1 MNSMLHFKKYK
12 TFAALSFLL
21 IISGCILLSC
31 NKSFLDRQPISRYT
45 TDNYPFPSGGGVYDQ
60 YIFAAYSSLR
70 HYGVTSY
77 AFVAAT
83 SIRSDDADKGSS
95 FADGYPYLSGV
106 DNFPVPPFSSMV
118 NDLWNAYYGDLI
130 YNCNLVLQKVAQDSS
145 GTPESVKAS
154 AMAEARFLRGYAYF
168 TLERLF
174 GNIPIIDTVLDI
186 KNSVVP
192 QSNPAKVYA
201 FIEQDLQY
209 AAAHLPSRSGWDP
222 KFIGRV
228 TSGAAWGMLAKVYLY
243 QKKWQQAMDAA
254 ATVINSGQYN
264 LSTPYADIWKNS
276 GENCSE
282 SVFEIQCY
290 ADANHPS
297 GDGVDNTGYGCQ
309 YASIQGV
316 RGIAEGPQHDLG
328 WGFNNPSHYLH
339 LAYEPGDPRLNS
351 TLLFCPTKTPTIFGE
366 TFGRPEPNDSIYN
379 MKVYLGNDPSM
390 RQSVGNTQAWWE
402 NVRILRYADVVL
414 MYAEA
419 ANELGKTN
427 EALDKLEWVRARAR
441 AGNNAVLP
449 RVTTTKKADLR
460 LAIQHERRIELAM
473 EQERF
478 FDIVRWGI
486 AADVM
491 HAAKKLNYTA
501 GRDEWLPIPQAQID
515 LSQGVLHQNPGY

>member
-1 MNSMLHFKKYK
+1 MFYSTKYK
-12 TFAALSFLL
+12 SSTAICFLAVVSLSVLF
-21 IISGCILLSC
+21 GCKK
-31 NKSFLDRQPISRYT
+31 NFLDRQPLSRYT

-77 AFVAAT
+77 AFIAAV

-106 DNFPVPPFSSMV
+106 DNFPVPAFSTMA

-130 YNCNLVLQKVAQDSS
+130 FNCNIVLQKVAQDST
-145 GTPESVKAS
+145 GTPESVKES
-154 AMAEARFLRGYAYF
+154 AMAEAKFLRGYAYF

-186 KNSVVP
+186 QHSVVP
-192 QSNPAKVYA
+192 QSDPATVYA

-209 AAAHLPSRSGWDP
+209 AAAHLPLKSEWDP

-228 TSGAAWGMLAKVYLY
+228 TSGAAWGLLAKVYLY
-243 QKKWQQAMDAA
+243 EKKWQLAMDAA
-254 ATVINSGQYN
+254 GTVINSNQYDLKTN
-264 LSTPYADIWKNS
+264 YEDIWKNS

-290 ADANHPS
+290 ADANHPQ
-297 GDGVDNTGYGCQ
+297 GDGNGDNGYGCQ

-339 LAYEPGDPRLNS
+339 LAYELGDPRLNS

-379 MKVYLGNDPSM
+379 MKVYLGNDPSI

-419 ANELGKTN
+419 ANEVGNTS
-427 EALDKLEWVRARAR
+427 EALDKLEWIRARAR
-441 AGNNAVLP
+441 NGNNSILP
-449 RVTTTKKADLR
+449 KVTTTNKADLR

-473 EQERF
+473 ESERF

-491 HAAKKLNYTA
+491 HAAKKPNYKD

-515 LSQGVLHQNPGY
+515 LSNGVLHQNPGY